1 MFAAKEQNFKICNFS
16 TRSLCV
22 TLSQPIMIPNN
33 FHFIESI
40 PLLYREM
47 LISETAVI
55 NIYIGSIPP
64 PHLRIREGEYR
75 LSYILLI
82 ARKNQAVRITQA
94 AAGAVRPSV
103 HVLGTTR
110 SISSFKFQPRGGG
123 ACGTETEAE
132 WRGGETETEPKCARN
147 V

>member
-16 TRSLCV
+16 TRSLSV

-55 NIYIGSIPP
+55 NIYI
-64 PHLRIREGEYR
+64 Y
-75 LSYILLI
+75 
-82 ARKNQAVRITQA
+82 TQI
-94 AAGAVRPSV
+94 
-103 HVLGTTR
+103 H
-110 SISSFKFQPRGGG
+110 SFKF
-123 ACGTETEAE
+123 
-132 WRGGETETEPKCARN
+132 
-147 V
+147 

>member
-16 TRSLCV
+16 TRSLSV

-55 NIYIGSIPP
+55 NIYIGYPTGRSWVIN
-64 PHLRIREGEYR
+64 
-75 LSYILLI
+75 LS
-82 ARKNQAVRITQA
+82 KPT
-94 AAGAVRPSV
+94 
-103 HVLGTTR
+103 
-110 SISSFKFQPRGGG
+110 
-123 ACGTETEAE
+123 
-132 WRGGETETEPKCARN
+132 
-147 V
+147 

>member
-16 TRSLCV
+16 TRSLSV

-55 NIYIGSIPP
+55 NIYIVASMTIFQ
-64 PHLRIREGEYR
+64 LTMR
-75 LSYILLI
+75 LLSKI
-82 ARKNQAVRITQA
+82 AQVQKSTKNKN
-94 AAGAVRPSV
+94 
-103 HVLGTTR
+103 LN
-110 SISSFKFQPRGGG
+110 F
-123 ACGTETEAE
+123 CDL
-132 WRGGETETEPKCARN
+132 
-147 V
+147 

>member
-16 TRSLCV
+16 TRSLSV

-55 NIYIGSIPP
+55 NIYISHTYPGC
-64 PHLRIREGEYR
+64 
-75 LSYILLI
+75 
-82 ARKNQAVRITQA
+82 A
-94 AAGAVRPSV
+94 AACTDGRP
-103 HVLGTTR
+103 
-110 SISSFKFQPRGGG
+110 
-123 ACGTETEAE
+123 
-132 WRGGETETEPKCARN
+132 
-147 V
+147 

>member
-16 TRSLCV
+16 TRSLSV

-55 NIYIGSIPP
+55 NIYILRRFKICSSVNFGSGPP
-64 PHLRIREGEYR
+64 FEIF
-75 LSYILLI
+75 I
-82 ARKNQAVRITQA
+82 V
-94 AAGAVRPSV
+94 
-103 HVLGTTR
+103 
-110 SISSFKFQPRGGG
+110 
-123 ACGTETEAE
+123 
-132 WRGGETETEPKCARN
+132 CATVWCHN
-147 V
+147 FSL

>member
-16 TRSLCV
+16 TRSLSV

-55 NIYIGSIPP
+55 NIYIN
-64 PHLRIREGEYR
+64 RESLINLDSTIII
-75 LSYILLI
+75 LSS
-82 ARKNQAVRITQA
+82 VRY
-94 AAGAVRPSV
+94 
-103 HVLGTTR
+103 
-110 SISSFKFQPRGGG
+110 
-123 ACGTETEAE
+123 C
-132 WRGGETETEPKCARN
+132 
-147 V
+147 

>member
-40 PLLYREM
+40 PVLKREM

-55 NIYIGSIPP
+55 NIYI
-64 PHLRIREGEYR
+64 
-75 LSYILLI
+75 YILVSSLGP
-82 ARKNQAVRITQA
+82 AELGR
-94 AAGAVRPSV
+94 VRPVGS
-103 HVLGTTR
+103 
-110 SISSFKFQPRGGG
+110 KF
-123 ACGTETEAE
+123 
-132 WRGGETETEPKCARN
+132 
-147 V
+147 

>member
-16 TRSLCV
+16 TRSLTV

-55 NIYIGSIPP
+55 NQLYI
-64 PHLRIREGEYR
+64 LRFGHASR
-75 LSYILLI
+75 LSG
-82 ARKNQAVRITQA
+82 ITEFWY
-94 AAGAVRPSV
+94 VCS
-103 HVLGTTR
+103 
-110 SISSFKFQPRGGG
+110 K
-123 ACGTETEAE
+123 
-132 WRGGETETEPKCARN
+132 
-147 V
+147 